1 MEKTTSALIERARHE
16 SNLSSLPP
24 WKNCRGLLGRPI
36 GTAPPHQIGEKPPPS
51 FSSTYCI
58 TVLHLSLASTA
69 GQEMEKQHRSTADLK
84 NVELIDGDHWIEDA
98 SHPLL
103 PSEQRKKS
111 HQAAPDL
118 AQNHRCPT
126 PNYWQLAKTR
136 PTYVQKCRTPSL
148 LSTPAERRGAG
159 ERAATLKGIEER
171 EGREEE
177 GGKVLYGPA
186 IRKLDGYHKGKRAE
200 TVTKEACVYEGIP
213 QCLIS

>member
-1 MEKTTSALIERARHE
+1 
-16 SNLSSLPP
+16 
-24 WKNCRGLLGRPI
+24 
-36 GTAPPHQIGEKPPPS
+36 
-51 FSSTYCI
+51 
-58 TVLHLSLASTA
+58 
-69 GQEMEKQHRSTADLK
+69 MEKQHRSTADLK

-111 HQAAPDL
+111 HQAA
-118 AQNHRCPT
+118 
-126 PNYWQLAKTR
+126 QLTKTR

>member
-1 MEKTTSALIERARHE
+1 MRHAAELISPATTAGQESRDSTTTLEKTTSAPIERVRHR

-36 GTAPPHQIGEKPPPS
+36 GTAPPHQIGGKPPPS

-69 GQEMEKQHRSTADLK
+69 GQEMEKQHRSTADLE
-84 NVELIDGDHWIEDA
+84 NAELIDGDPWIEDA

-118 AQNHRCPT
+118 AQNHWCPT

-136 PTYVQKCRTPSL
+136 PTYVQKGRTPSL
-148 LSTPAERRGAG
+148 PSTPVGRAAG
-159 ERAATLKGIEER
+159 EREERGRR
-171 EGREEE
+171 EGRRLSR
-177 GGKVLYGPA
+177 G
-186 IRKLDGYHKGKRAE
+186 
-200 TVTKEACVYEGIP
+200 
-213 QCLIS
+213 